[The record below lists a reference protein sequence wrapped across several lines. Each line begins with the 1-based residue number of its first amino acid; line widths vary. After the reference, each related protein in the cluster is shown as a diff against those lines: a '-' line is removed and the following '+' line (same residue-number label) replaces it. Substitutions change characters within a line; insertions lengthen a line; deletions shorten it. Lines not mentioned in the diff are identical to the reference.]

1 MILNTTYFGP
11 VSWYRHIARAMKPVF
26 IDTQERFVK
35 QTNRSRCRIA
45 TANGVQTLSVP
56 LTYNNGDIIT
66 DVRISDHNNWRHLHW
81 QALSSAYGSSPFFEY
96 YADDLRPFFE
106 EKWEFL
112 YDYNRDITLK
122 MCELI
127 GINADI
133 QPKDLLP
140 SDEEKARCSHANHPA
155 VSGNE
160 TVMNANKQ
168 FIVNAN
174 APSQREYYQV
184 FKHRHGF
191 IPDLSILDLL
201 FNMGPEAILFL
212 KK

>member
-1 MILNTTYFGP
+1 MHTTYFGP
-11 VSWYRHIARAMKPVF
+11 VSWYRHIARTVKPVF

-35 QTNRSRCRIA
+35 QTNRSRCKIA

-106 EKWEFL
+106 DKWEFL

-133 QPKDLLP
+133 MPKDAMP
-140 SDEEKARCSHANHPA
+140 TEEERARCCHTNHPA
-155 VSGNE
+155 VSGN
-160 TVMNANKQ
+160 
-168 FIVNAN
+168 
-174 APSQREYYQV
+174 APMQREYYQV

>member
-11 VSWYRHIARAMKPVF
+11 VSWYRHIARAVKPVF

-35 QTNRSRCRIA
+35 QTNRSRCKIA

-96 YADDLRPFFE
+96 YADDIRPFFE

-133 QPKDLLP
+133 MPKDAMP
-140 SDEEKARCSHANHPA
+140 TEEERTRNSHTNHPT
-155 VSGNE
+155 VSGN
-160 TVMNANKQ
+160 
-168 FIVNAN
+168 
-174 APSQREYYQV
+174 APMQREYYQV

>member
-11 VSWYRHIARAMKPVF
+11 VSWYRHIARAVKPVF

-35 QTNRSRCRIA
+35 QTNRSRCKIA

-106 EKWEFL
+106 DKWEFL

-122 MCELI
+122 MCDLI

-133 QPKDLLP
+133 MPKDSLP

-155 VSGNE
+155 VS
-160 TVMNANKQ
+160 
-168 FIVNAN
+168 AN

>member
-1 MILNTTYFGP
+1 MHTTYFGP
-11 VSWYRHIARAMKPVF
+11 VSWYRHIARTVKPVF

-35 QTNRSRCRIA
+35 QTNRSRCKIA

-106 EKWEFL
+106 DKWEFL

-127 GINADI
+127 GIDADI
-133 QPKDLLP
+133 MPKDAMP
-140 SDEEKARCSHANHPA
+140 TEEERTRCCHTNHPA
-155 VSGNE
+155 VSS
-160 TVMNANKQ
+160 
-168 FIVNAN
+168 N
-174 APSQREYYQV
+174 APSLREYYQV

>member
-1 MILNTTYFGP
+1 
-11 VSWYRHIARAMKPVF
+11 MKPVF

-35 QTNRSRCRIA
+35 QTNRSRCKIA

-56 LTYNNGDIIT
+56 LSYNNGDIIT

-133 QPKDLLP
+133 QPKEALP
-140 SDEEKARCSHANHPA
+140 SDEEKARCSHANHPT
-155 VSGNE
+155 VSANE
-160 TVMNANKQ
+160 TV
-168 FIVNAN
+168 VNTNHPAVSAN